1 MKILFDKNDLGQI
14 ASHSSFKIL
23 NGKLSPKALA
33 HKANI
38 LIKGV
43 TTKMLNP
50 ISCPVRAYNRNTG
63 ELLSRAHSKS
73 DGSYLLFGQSG
84 LQSYVL
90 AIDPTSEY
98 NIAVQDKVS

>member
-1 MKILFDKNDLGQI
+1 MKILFDKNDLSQI
-14 ASHSSFKIL
+14 GSQSSFKIL
-23 NGKLSPKALA
+23 NGKLSPRALA

-43 TTKMLNP
+43 TTKLKIP

-63 ELLSRAHSKS
+63 ELLSRAHSKN
-73 DGSYLLFGQSG
+73 DGSYLLFGQSDSK
-84 LQSYVL
+84 SYVL
-90 AIDPTSEY
+90 AIDPAGEY